1 MTEATH
7 EAIVPTERTAR
18 LWLDA
23 LRRSDIA
30 ALLGLYATDAVL
42 HTDELDHDSPSA
54 IVDHLKTI
62 APSDSASSGVEL
74 LDASVARAWWSIDEG
89 RQLHV
94 NMRVKD
100 SRIAEQWIVEH
111 TDFEHPDLHRRH
123 SPPQT

>member
-1 MTEATH
+1 MTETTH

-30 ALLGLYATDAVL
+30 ALLALYTKDAVL
-42 HTDELDHDSPSA
+42 HTDEHDHHSSSA

-62 APSDSASSGVEL
+62 GPSDSASSGVEL
-74 LDASVARAWWSIDEG
+74 LDASVARAWWSTGEG
-89 RQLHV
+89 RELHV
-94 NMRVKD
+94 NMRVMD
-100 SRIAEQWIVEH
+100 SLIVEQWIVEH

-123 SPPQT
+123 SHPQT